1 MWNLLNGY
9 RQMTIWQPWAHLLTV
24 DDTAIEAVRA
34 TNPELADRL
43 PKDVENRSHG
53 TTWRGTLLVHAGRRI
68 DLRGCDRFGL
78 DPAALVTGSVVGIV
92 RLVDVVDN
100 SPSFWAEPGQKH
112 WLVMDR
118 ARLDDP
124 VPAVG
129 FQGSR
134 PPVPEV
140 LAAVLARLERQNN
153 ARWAFQ

>member
-53 TTWRGTLLVHAGRRI
+53 TTWRGVILVHAGRRV
-68 DLRGCDRFGL
+68 DVRACDRFGL